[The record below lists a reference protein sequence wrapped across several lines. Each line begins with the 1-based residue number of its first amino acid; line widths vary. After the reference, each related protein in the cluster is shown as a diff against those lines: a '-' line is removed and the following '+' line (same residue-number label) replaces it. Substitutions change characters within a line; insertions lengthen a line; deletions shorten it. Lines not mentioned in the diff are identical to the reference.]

1 MVFKEQMYCKLLN
14 GIDCNEEKITEVS
27 NYMIK
32 YIDNYK
38 IIIDIWFK
46 FFKSTKLSEVKLAFF
61 I

>member
-1 MVFKEQMYCKLLN
+1 MKK
-14 GIDCNEEKITEVS
+14 KITEAS

-32 YIDNYK
+32 YIYNYK

-46 FFKSTKLSEVKLAFF
+46 FFKSTKLSEIKLAFF